1 MTRFGKEIT
10 YYLTI
15 NVLKATALTWVVL
28 LGFDMLGVFYNNF
41 SNIGKHGFTLNY
53 AALVTV
59 FSTPNHAYDLLPVTA
74 VIGLLLGLGQMA
86 AKSELIAMNSVGI
99 SRIQIAIGAV
109 FPALVLSGVM
119 FFANETVGTFSEKQ
133 ALAYNVYKTNKLTLA
148 KYSGV
153 WAKDGELF
161 FNSRSGVAKGKGE
174 NAWLELADVR
184 LYRFNAGGIL
194 ESITHAQ
201 TANNKSKQWNL
212 YEVEKTTFL
221 PSTIKLEKLGSIP
234 WQTNITDESIEASL
248 TNPRNLSI
256 GELSSNIDYL
266 EKNKLDSH
274 VFTKAYWGRWLY
286 PYKVLI
292 LCLSV
297 LPFAFGSLR
306 TGGLGKSLFLGIVVG
321 VSAFLME
328 RLFVNLSDVYRID
341 VRLAYIFA
349 PLCVFGFCWGFLAK
363 RI

>member
-10 YYLTI
+10 FYLAI
-15 NVLKATALTWVVL
+15 NVLKATALAWIVL
-28 LGFDMLGVFYNNF
+28 LGFDMLGAFYSNF

-53 AALVTV
+53 AALATV
-59 FSTPNHAYDLLPVTA
+59 FTTPRHAYDLLPVTT

-86 AKSELIAMNSVGI
+86 SKSELIAMNSVGV
-99 SRIQIAIGAV
+99 SKAQIAIGAV
-109 FPALVLSGVM
+109 FPALVLSGLM
-119 FFANETVGTFSEKQ
+119 FFSNETVGTFSEKH

-161 FNSRSGVAKGKGE
+161 FNSRSGVAKGKGD
-174 NAWLELADVR
+174 NTWLELADVR
-184 LYRFNAGGIL
+184 LYSFNSGGIL

-201 TANNKSKQWNL
+201 TANNKSKQWYL

-221 PSTIKLEKLGSIP
+221 ANSIRLEKIVTMP
-234 WQTNITDESIEASL
+234 WQTNITDESLEASL
-248 TNPRNLSI
+248 TNPRNLSL

-274 VFTKAYWGRWLY
+274 VFTKAFWGRWFY

-321 VSAFLME
+321 ISAFLME

-341 VRLAYIFA
+341 VRLAYFFA
-349 PLCVFGFCWGFLAK
+349 PLCIFGFCWGFLAK

>member
-10 YYLTI
+10 FYLAS
-15 NVLKATALTWVVL
+15 NVLKATVLAWIVL
-28 LGFDMLGVFYNNF
+28 LGFDMLGAFYSNF
-41 SNIGKHGFTLNY
+41 TNIGKHGLTLNY
-53 AALVTV
+53 AALATV
-59 FSTPNHAYDLLPVTA
+59 FTTPRHAYDLLPVTA
-74 VIGLLLGLGQMA
+74 LIGLLLGLGQMA

-109 FPALVLSGVM
+109 FPALILSGLM
-119 FFANETVGTFSEKQ
+119 FFANETVGTYSEKH

-174 NAWLELADVR
+174 NTWLELADVR

-201 TANNKSKQWNL
+201 TANNESEQWQL
-212 YEVEKTTFL
+212 YGVEKTTFL
-221 PSTIKLEKLGSIP
+221 PNAIKLEKLGSIP
-234 WQTNITDESIEASL
+234 WVTNITDESLEASL
-248 TNPRNLSI
+248 TNPRNLSL

-321 VSAFLME
+321 ISAFLME